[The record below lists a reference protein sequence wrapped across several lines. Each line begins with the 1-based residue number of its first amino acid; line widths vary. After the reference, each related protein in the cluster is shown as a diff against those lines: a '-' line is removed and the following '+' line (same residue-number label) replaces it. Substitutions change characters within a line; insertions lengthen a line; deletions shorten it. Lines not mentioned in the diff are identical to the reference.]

1 MALQYELYEN
11 NIGHFGIE
19 TQSISLPQPEILTIK
34 QIKSRDFNG
43 IVVTTCSSVKWMK
56 STNHRKKT
64 AILHYNSCN
73 PPFCSE

>member
-43 IVVTTCSSVKWMK
+43 IVVTTC
-56 STNHRKKT
+56 
-64 AILHYNSCN
+64 
-73 PPFCSE
+73 